1 MIASR
6 RPAQTPRPSSG
17 DGAPASPP
25 SMLARGVARID
36 DARHATAF
44 WRAAAVVVC
53 VVVAYNYSL
62 QTLVQEMGQQTP
74 LAYLGLVP
82 LIALLLGVVL
92 AQRRSGAPNI
102 HDRYLDYIVGV
113 PLLTLA
119 MCLLIIAPEGLPS
132 VYWLHR
138 LDLLSLPLFAAG
150 AISLAFGVRALV
162 RVRAAVL
169 FLFLA
174 WPYPYIVL
182 LDHEL
187 TWFTDTTAAAVK
199 AVLQFVPVAS
209 VAPDGD
215 FLVSHA
221 SGVSQSFIVSVSS
234 ACSGINSGLGFLIVG
249 AAATILMRGRL
260 WMKLL
265 WLACGT
271 AFLFVVNV
279 GRILV
284 VLAAGGVWG
293 EHFAIDI
300 LHPLIG
306 LAMILGATLV
316 MLVWLPH
323 FHLTLGVGAT
333 DQRPAAAPKTR
344 ATQTLAVR
352 KARVPLT
359 VLAVASVV
367 AMFANAG
374 MSRFELLAFGLG
386 PSRLSPSSVSSA
398 PVSGWTLSEVA
409 TYSWAPRY
417 FGSGAT
423 WTRYAYIETSAPTN
437 TAPPAAITVDV
448 IGTSDLGTFSTYGLE
463 ACYAFHNY
471 SLTSASTVDLGG
483 GLDGKVMRYS
493 IPGTGGY
500 WLGLYWEWPVSV
512 TGGQQYQRVVLSVD
526 TSLTTNDPSLQR
538 LVSLAKELVKQA
550 AQQAP
555 TTGPS
560 DY

>member
-221 SGVSQSFIVSVSS
+221 SGVKSELHRLGELRVLGDQQWPRLSDRRRGCHDPDARS
-234 ACSGINSGLGFLIVG
+234 ALDEAALAGMRNGIPV
-249 AAATILMRGRL
+249 RGERRQNPR
-260 WMKLL
+260 
-265 WLACGT
+265 GP
-271 AFLFVVNV
+271 
-279 GRILV
+279 
-284 VLAAGGVWG
+284 GGGW
-293 EHFAIDI
+293 
-300 LHPLIG
+300 
-306 LAMILGATLV
+306 
-316 MLVWLPH
+316 
-323 FHLTLGVGAT
+323 GVG
-333 DQRPAAAPKTR
+333 
-344 ATQTLAVR
+344 
-352 KARVPLT
+352 
-359 VLAVASVV
+359 
-367 AMFANAG
+367 
-374 MSRFELLAFGLG
+374 
-386 PSRLSPSSVSSA
+386 
-398 PVSGWTLSEVA
+398 
-409 TYSWAPRY
+409 
-417 FGSGAT
+417 
-423 WTRYAYIETSAPTN
+423 
-437 TAPPAAITVDV
+437 
-448 IGTSDLGTFSTYGLE
+448 
-463 ACYAFHNY
+463 
-471 SLTSASTVDLGG
+471 
-483 GLDGKVMRYS
+483 
-493 IPGTGGY
+493 
-500 WLGLYWEWPVSV
+500 
-512 TGGQQYQRVVLSVD
+512 
-526 TSLTTNDPSLQR
+526 
-538 LVSLAKELVKQA
+538 
-550 AQQAP
+550 
-555 TTGPS
+555 
-560 DY
+560 